1 MPALI
6 MVWVHPVSI
15 RPRPSY
21 PQLSN
26 FLGGIRAPCALFG
39 TSVTLTT
46 FLVHFPTLHCSLPT
60 SSSFAPCAF
69 LRQIRFFLFS
79 KDIFCADEGTSI
91 VRIQDERVENDHQSE
106 IEKNEIK
113 PIKIV
118 PKNLN
123 EYESS
128 WCMFEWI
135 YDQGMRSPKELVVEL
150 SSTSRGRLSYDR
162 DCFKDHSSLEEILE
176 EVEAQNTSLKVS
188 LVTELTTEIES
199 FSHDLTPKKEISPP
213 KSKPKAKESLK
224 ENKTPMSV
232 EKRRLGMGKEIAI
245 LDCPIKRLNRSF
257 ETQSPSDYS
266 IIHEVREAE
275 IQFGKKCKI
284 MSEENAFH
292 SNVDSGGNEEKEN
305 HIMAEIR
312 AHAKSKE
319 EESKRRISR
328 IEETIAREERLIDNT
343 VIENEPK
350 ETKVTP
356 KIVPQSII
364 PHNESSNF
372 VIENSIVSKPTII
385 PHKSDSVELPPSTFI
400 SPVPKE
406 ISTEN
411 QSISLSKETSLDK
424 QAHEEEAS
432 SKNVQIYLKA
442 TKYNLDI
449 KTKLLAFSDKSLKF
463 DLQKGVS
470 TIINAICQVSKAH
483 LKEKLEKLTFLSD
496 GQPINI
502 GDSKTVNSS
511 SDPYGIDYVKFI
523 MAEKFISHWDEQ
535 PKSIFALGAVM
546 AALSSHVPYILPYY
560 YVKKEFESLK
570 EYRTRCGYSYNDDQE
585 EDKEMFLKHMS
596 GIIRLYTA
604 YSIAELPQSH
614 SDRVIDHGV
623 GNLWRLVSSTLNL
636 NPINEI
642 TAIVLCEVFEIAGHV
657 LLETYKDNFICLL
670 DLAQKQYIPKIKE
683 VTLDGDLFV
692 RFNLIYNRD
701 KIGAMK
707 LKGVILIT
715 DRSKPNCNNSGKFIS
730 GLFAIGSKNKQDK
743 DSYLSKENIDKLFLR
758 FMAEGKCT
766 FRFKEPPHD
775 VAIKSNSNELKQ
787 FINSIKTTL
796 LSLQPGYKAT
806 GVSLPMLAPV
816 SLSEISKP
824 KEKLFVQTKK
834 DYPLSKG
841 FPSSLTTL
849 VINQINLQRLDTRI
863 LKLRNLVT
871 LNLDSCSLTQLPPV
885 WDRLT
890 QLASLQLSNNSLDT
904 LPPEF
909 CQGSLCDTLQIL
921 DLRANKFRRLPRYIC
936 NLKSVHTLKV
946 DNNELIEFPPS
957 VAFFMKMDFLD
968 LSGNFMDWDP
978 HVALPR
984 PPIIKD
990 TLKKLKVLSARSFLG
1005 SYSYKKIP
1013 KPDVIPFTLVEYLM
1027 SFQMCLCGVYAT
1039 DEFMGYGRM
1048 GIPEISTSYRI
1059 DSSDSGVSLRLDV
1072 YFFSLVMDIEL
1083 GEIENYENKPSPGN
1097 IFKGT
1102 IIHWTNKYALFEYIF
1117 EHSITYDF
1125 TELSYKLDDVE
1136 NIVKPEF
1143 MAINVWIG
1151 NEKPPEDEL
1160 KKGEKRAQEYKVL
1173 EDVCGQVFNFDSK
1186 SKTGWIK
1193 LSYSN
1198 WDIVKFK
1205 VEALIIGG
1213 ECTSKDK
1220 SNRILWPLDE
1230 KRPVVEYLRKPVV
1243 YEVKEFSKFQSESI
1257 KNKIN
1262 GSTYFEGKLSK
1273 IIDSQNGV
1281 IATQKKSVPFSLKR
1295 VFVAGIPGNTLS
1307 DSLYKILNV
1316 ADDLFGYFK
1325 EPELEALMTK
1335 YFPMPWEATFKEM
1348 DASILTSDGV
1358 IGKAMLID
1366 NPKLVLFTRSRC
1378 YVDGLLLKFIKDVNY
1393 FHQNVNVKMDIVEA
1407 DPNESHGEYDYVAV
1421 LVWLGEKPKEE
1432 DVLKEI
1438 ENPTSYRA
1446 KIIKFA
1452 PIIPDVGITS
1462 GVLHILNGSSFAN
1475 ERVIFNRDVVYIFSF
1490 PMAKGD
1496 LAYVLKEFDKV
1507 NVEFKPT
1514 TLDEKEKIEDC
1525 LLPPNNLKGRLI
1537 EIKKPDYGSTDGTK
1551 LGVMR
1556 IENGPHSQKKA
1567 FFNRNSLYIYG
1578 RNMHKADLMKIV
1590 NESDKFF
1597 IDIQGDTGN
1606 SHVPFKIT
1614 IAWIGL
1620 HPNDFK
1626 KDKQTLAP
1634 HIRIKFNHWL
1644 NSHHITEE
1652 EFEEC
1657 VSDSKRGVEF
1667 GILKI
1672 VTGPLSKRDVLF
1684 ERSDFYLF
1692 NVCLKNVDISKLLKE
1707 GEKIFCEASEIIGRD
1722 RKKWQARLG
1731 VSRVPNYSA
1740 NLVWLSSRPKATD
1753 ANYDYTYNNNL
1764 IQWLRKRDCSM
1775 ETFQSYVDN
1784 IPPSPKALE
1793 LTYNDNSDEFA
1804 FKRHV
1809 KVEKI
1814 EYDED
1819 SNIVDLGNS
1828 LVKKIIKCNSSDDGL
1843 HSVITTETELNLAIF
1858 LHDSLKKAI
1867 SFKRCGP
1874 KNEPENRFEQFKEI
1888 VPYDSSLGWA
1898 NKDSMSLNFD
1908 LSDSDICSSEN
1919 ISLKPE
1925 VITNQQID
1933 LKANNILNHS
1943 SVKLEE
1949 SFSSIYGNA
1958 SLPTLCSNN
1967 NVNSISGSSDSYF
1980 SLNSNVRDTNDSNY
1994 DIFKEKLS
2002 QYGGKGINWNP
2013 PCPYPSQLPDSPRR
2027 SPSQEQPLFHS
2038 PVGISMPLATHGLLR
2053 IKEEFR
2059 EPPFKRKFSP

>member
-1 MPALI
+1 
-6 MVWVHPVSI
+6 
-15 RPRPSY
+15 
-21 PQLSN
+21 
-26 FLGGIRAPCALFG
+26 
-39 TSVTLTT
+39 
-46 FLVHFPTLHCSLPT
+46 
-60 SSSFAPCAF
+60 
-69 LRQIRFFLFS
+69 
-79 KDIFCADEGTSI
+79 
-91 VRIQDERVENDHQSE
+91 
-106 IEKNEIK
+106 
-113 PIKIV
+113 
-118 PKNLN
+118 
-123 EYESS
+123 
-128 WCMFEWI
+128 
-135 YDQGMRSPKELVVEL
+135 
-150 SSTSRGRLSYDR
+150 
-162 DCFKDHSSLEEILE
+162 
-176 EVEAQNTSLKVS
+176 
-188 LVTELTTEIES
+188 
-199 FSHDLTPKKEISPP
+199 
-213 KSKPKAKESLK
+213 
-224 ENKTPMSV
+224 
-232 EKRRLGMGKEIAI
+232 
-245 LDCPIKRLNRSF
+245 
-257 ETQSPSDYS
+257 
-266 IIHEVREAE
+266 
-275 IQFGKKCKI
+275 
-284 MSEENAFH
+284 
-292 SNVDSGGNEEKEN
+292 
-305 HIMAEIR
+305 
-312 AHAKSKE
+312 
-319 EESKRRISR
+319 
-328 IEETIAREERLIDNT
+328 
-343 VIENEPK
+343 
-350 ETKVTP
+350 
-356 KIVPQSII
+356 
-364 PHNESSNF
+364 
-372 VIENSIVSKPTII
+372 
-385 PHKSDSVELPPSTFI
+385 
-400 SPVPKE
+400 
-406 ISTEN
+406 
-411 QSISLSKETSLDK
+411 
-424 QAHEEEAS
+424 
-432 SKNVQIYLKA
+432 
-442 TKYNLDI
+442 
-449 KTKLLAFSDKSLKF
+449 
-463 DLQKGVS
+463 
-470 TIINAICQVSKAH
+470 
-483 LKEKLEKLTFLSD
+483 
-496 GQPINI
+496 
-502 GDSKTVNSS
+502 
-511 SDPYGIDYVKFI
+511 
-523 MAEKFISHWDEQ
+523 
-535 PKSIFALGAVM
+535 
-546 AALSSHVPYILPYY
+546 
-560 YVKKEFESLK
+560 
-570 EYRTRCGYSYNDDQE
+570 
-585 EDKEMFLKHMS
+585 
-596 GIIRLYTA
+596 
-604 YSIAELPQSH
+604 
-614 SDRVIDHGV
+614 
-623 GNLWRLVSSTLNL
+623 
-636 NPINEI
+636 
-642 TAIVLCEVFEIAGHV
+642 
-657 LLETYKDNFICLL
+657 
-670 DLAQKQYIPKIKE
+670 
-683 VTLDGDLFV
+683 
-692 RFNLIYNRD
+692 
-701 KIGAMK
+701 
-707 LKGVILIT
+707 
-715 DRSKPNCNNSGKFIS
+715 
-730 GLFAIGSKNKQDK
+730 
-743 DSYLSKENIDKLFLR
+743 
-758 FMAEGKCT
+758 
-766 FRFKEPPHD
+766 
-775 VAIKSNSNELKQ
+775 
-787 FINSIKTTL
+787 
-796 LSLQPGYKAT
+796 
-806 GVSLPMLAPV
+806 
-816 SLSEISKP
+816 
-824 KEKLFVQTKK
+824 
-834 DYPLSKG
+834 
-841 FPSSLTTL
+841 
-849 VINQINLQRLDTRI
+849 
-863 LKLRNLVT
+863 
-871 LNLDSCSLTQLPPV
+871 
-885 WDRLT
+885 
-890 QLASLQLSNNSLDT
+890 
-904 LPPEF
+904 
-909 CQGSLCDTLQIL
+909 
-921 DLRANKFRRLPRYIC
+921 
-936 NLKSVHTLKV
+936 
-946 DNNELIEFPPS
+946 
-957 VAFFMKMDFLD
+957 
-968 LSGNFMDWDP
+968 
-978 HVALPR
+978 
-984 PPIIKD
+984 
-990 TLKKLKVLSARSFLG
+990 
-1005 SYSYKKIP
+1005 
-1013 KPDVIPFTLVEYLM
+1013 
-1027 SFQMCLCGVYAT
+1027 
-1039 DEFMGYGRM
+1039 
-1048 GIPEISTSYRI
+1048 
-1059 DSSDSGVSLRLDV
+1059 
-1072 YFFSLVMDIEL
+1072 MDIEL

-1117 EHSITYDF
+1117 ENSITYGIFRPNNIYANGVKIKRKDKNNLDSFLHTHGLNVHVTNFVPHSTGLDF

-1220 SNRILWPLDE
+1220 SNRFLLDILKKPPSKRIVKLDCVYESAESPIDLNDGEGTKTFHHKWNCSILWPLDE

-1325 EPELEALMTK
+1325 EPELEALMVWKEYRKIPVLKETLMDLDNQK
-1335 YFPMPWEATFKEM
+1335 FRQNNFPMPWEATFKEM

-1514 TLDEKEKIEDC
+1514 TLDEKEKSLRIYGCAIKYKASCVWIGYFPRAVVEAYNTTNLIPFLDKRNLSLKKFKAIVDGTCEAKKNTPGPDDQLIDRIEDC
-1525 LLPPNNLKGRLI
+1525 VLPPNNLKGRLI

-1657 VSDSKRGVEF
+1657 VSGKAKIKSFFPFKSEQMNARISYFYPPNKDSKRGVEF

-1908 LSDSDICSSEN
+1908 LSDSDNFSSEN

-1925 VITNQQID
+1925 VITNQEID

-1967 NVNSISGSSDSYF
+1967 NVNSISDSSDSYF

-2027 SPSQEQPLFHS
+2027 SPPQEQPLFHS